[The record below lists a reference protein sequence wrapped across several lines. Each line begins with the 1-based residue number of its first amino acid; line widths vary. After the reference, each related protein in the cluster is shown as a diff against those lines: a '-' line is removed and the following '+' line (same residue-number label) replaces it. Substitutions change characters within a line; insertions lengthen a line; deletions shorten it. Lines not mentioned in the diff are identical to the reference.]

1 MRVPCPLLMLWTA
14 PAPRHRN
21 AIVVALEAR
30 TTKEVKPLSIWKV
43 DTMADRV
50 ASHYSEN
57 LKLAD
62 AIAEKLRSAVGF
74 KLIVPSR

>member
-1 MRVPCPLLMLWTA
+1 MSPNDAVDGARSAASKCYSA
-14 PAPRHRN
+14 
-21 AIVVALEAR
+21 VALGAR
-30 TTKEVKPLSIWKV
+30 ATKEVKPLSIWKV

-74 KLIVPSR
+74 KLIAPSR